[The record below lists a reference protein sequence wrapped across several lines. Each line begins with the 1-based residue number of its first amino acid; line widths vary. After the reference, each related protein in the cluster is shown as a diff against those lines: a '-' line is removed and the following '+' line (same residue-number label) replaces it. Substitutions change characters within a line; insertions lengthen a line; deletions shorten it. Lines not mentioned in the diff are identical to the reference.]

1 MMNLKRNVLGMVVGG
16 IALIGVASPSVLAQD
31 AGKPGKAPAASQP
44 DKKEHKAPQ
53 GEAKGQAGAKV
64 GEQAPAF
71 ELKDTD
77 GKTVKLE
84 DYKGKIVV
92 IDWFNPDCPV
102 CAGHY
107 KANTVQN
114 LVTKF
119 KDKSVVFLA
128 INSGGAGMQGAGVER
143 NAEAKKTWNVAFPIL
158 LDESGKVGKLYGAK
172 TTPHCYVVDAKG
184 TLVYAGAIDDGAENY
199 GGKIGKVNYVEK
211 AVEQTLKGE
220 TVTTSTTKPYG
231 CSVKY
236 SKGA

>member
-1 MMNLKRNVLGMVVGG
+1 MMNRKVLGMVVGG
-16 IALIGVASPSVLAQD
+16 IALIGVAAPSALAQET
-31 AGKPGKAPAASQP
+31 GKPGKTPDAKQP
-44 DKKEHKAPQ
+44 EHKDKDGGKHA
-53 GEAKGQAGAKV
+53 AAKV

-71 ELKDTD
+71 TLTDTD

-102 CAGHY
+102 CAAHY

-143 NAEAKKTWNVAFPIL
+143 NAEAKKGWNLTFPVL

-172 TTPHCYVVDAKG
+172 TTPHCYVIDAKG
-184 TLVYAGAIDDGAENY
+184 TLVYAGAIDDGAENH

-231 CSVKY
+231 CGVKY